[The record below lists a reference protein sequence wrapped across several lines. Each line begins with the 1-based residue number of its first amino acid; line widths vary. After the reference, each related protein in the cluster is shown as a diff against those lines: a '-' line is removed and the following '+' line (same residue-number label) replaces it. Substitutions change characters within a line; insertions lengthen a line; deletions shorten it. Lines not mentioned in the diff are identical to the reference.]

1 MGKIK
6 GSNARL
12 TIDGELVGYSDSITI
27 NLINSP
33 VDVTDRESAGHVERE
48 YGLGDWNSDTSAFVW
63 FPDPEGKT
71 GVRDLITAQFN
82 KVKVD
87 LTFDIVASGGI
98 SMTGPALITNIAL
111 TGSTDAEMVKYD
123 ASFEAA
129 SKLELDAC
137 PTE

>member
-1 MGKIK
+1 MGKIS

-12 TIDGELVGYSDSITI
+12 QIDGELVGYSNSITI
-27 NLINSP
+27 NLVNSP

-48 YGLGDWNSDTSAFVW
+48 YGLGDWNADSTAFIW
-63 FPDPEGKT
+63 FPDPDGKT
-71 GVRDLITAQFN
+71 GVRDLITAQLN

-87 LTFDIVASGGI
+87 LTFDIVASGGV
-98 SMTGPALITNIAL
+98 SMTGPALITNITMTGGTDGEYL
-111 TGSTDAEMVKYD
+111 TYD